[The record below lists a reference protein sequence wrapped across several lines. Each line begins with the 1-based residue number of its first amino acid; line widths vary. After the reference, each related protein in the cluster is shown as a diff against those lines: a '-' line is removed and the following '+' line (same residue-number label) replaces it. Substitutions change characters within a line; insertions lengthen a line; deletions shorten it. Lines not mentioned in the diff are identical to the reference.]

1 MSQQGSSATDP
12 FQVWRDWVSNS
23 ERQWN
28 AFLNDAMATDE
39 FSQAMGRGMDMYLG
53 LQKNLNEVMGRYFTT
68 MNMPSRDDILALG
81 NRLTAVEDRL
91 AGIEAAI
98 NRLGRTPPA
107 AESGASASA
116 VPAVQARP
124 RPART
129 KRPAKS

>member
-1 MSQQGSSATDP
+1 MSQQGSSASDP

-28 AFLNDAMATDE
+28 AFFNDAMATDE

-53 LQKNLNEVMGRYFTT
+53 LQKNLNEVMGRYFST
-68 MNMPSRDDILALG
+68 MNMPTRDDILALG

-91 AGIEAAI
+91 AGLEAAI
-98 NRLGRTPPA
+98 NRLAKANPQPKATGSSTTTPPK
-107 AESGASASA
+107 
-116 VPAVQARP
+116 P

>member
-28 AFLNDAMATDE
+28 ALLNTAMATDE
-39 FSQAMGRGMDMYLG
+39 FSQAMGRGMDVYLG

-98 NRLGRTPPA
+98 NRLGRTPA

-116 VPAVQARP
+116 AQARP

>member
-1 MSQQGSSATDP
+1 MSQQGSSASDP

-53 LQKNLNEVMGRYFTT
+53 MQKNLNEVMGRYFTT
-68 MNMPSRDDILALG
+68 MNMPTRDDILALG

-91 AGIEAAI
+91 AGLEAAI
-98 NRLGRTPPA
+98 NRLAKPNPEAKAGGSSTTTPK
-107 AESGASASA
+107 
-116 VPAVQARP
+116 P

>member
-1 MSQQGSSATDP
+1 MSQQGSSAADP
-12 FQVWRDWVSNS
+12 FQLWRDWVSNS

-68 MNMPSRDDILALG
+68 MNIPSRDDILALG

-91 AGIEAAI
+91 AGIEEAITRLASSKKAGAGGKAATA
-98 NRLGRTPPA
+98 TPA
-107 AESGASASA
+107 
-116 VPAVQARP
+116 P

-129 KRPAKS
+129 KRPASA

>member
-1 MSQQGSSATDP
+1 MSQQGSSASDP
-12 FQVWRDWVSNS
+12 FQVWRDWISNS

-53 LQKNLNEVMGRYFTT
+53 MQKNLNEVMGRYFTT
-68 MNMPSRDDILALG
+68 MNMPTRDDILALG

-91 AGIEAAI
+91 AGLEAAI
-98 NRLGRTPPA
+98 NRLAKPNPEA
-107 AESGASASA
+107 KAGASSTTT
-116 VPAVQARP
+116 PKP